1 MKNGNTREF
10 IESIDHQDAR
20 VEYRGRHY
28 FVNGCCNERDENGK
42 ECWARLEMYEMD
54 ADNRNATGVVCSI
67 VGTTTSEVI
76 ERFLAIPLIDGKTFW
91 ELENELEWV

>member
-10 IESIDHQDAR
+10 IESIDHQDAW

-76 ERFLAIPLIDGKTFW
+76 ERFLAIPLIDGKTSW
-91 ELENELEWV
+91 ELRNALERV